1 MSSVRKHISEKK
13 IIANAFKQ
21 YDKIFSH
28 KKNDESELLDKV
40 VDACTDKGKLILAI
54 MIDKQSRGDC
64 VTNIGDEPNVFAKIL
79 AGLIVRLASDTG
91 ISTDSFISKIIAE
104 TDIFTEKFLSGKMWE
119 KMKEEV

>member
-1 MSSVRKHISEKK
+1 M
-13 IIANAFKQ
+13 
-21 YDKIFSH
+21 
-28 KKNDESELLDKV
+28 LDKV
-40 VDACTDKGKLILAI
+40 ADACTDKDKLILAI
-54 MIDKQSRGDC
+54 MFDKQGRGDC